1 MDAKRKAEQLVNDMQ
16 SSLYSDGW
24 EDSKECA
31 QIAAFEVLQALKK
44 VDSIQ
49 GIGKQLVFWYN
60 VHSEI
65 SKL

>member
-1 MDAKRKAEQLVNDMQ
+1 MTPKGKAEQLVNDMQ

-31 QIAAFEVLQALKK
+31 QIAAFEIITALKK
-44 VDSIQ
+44 VNNSSNL
-49 GIGKQLVFWYN
+49 GELLMFYYE
-60 VHSEI
+60 VHEEI